1 MPVNYDE
8 CMQFLLSLLAAAV
21 FAAEGVLSPLAD
33 DALVTPP
40 QTPTVT
46 FGQLTTSFIST
57 GDVLGATIEAQ
68 PSPTPTPTPT
78 PRLTRKKS
86 FTIALLGDS
95 MIDTLGPDA
104 PALKFKLSSLYPGA
118 TFQVL
123 NFGVGGTNIDYGL
136 ERITNSYSYLGEQKP
151 SLASQNPDIVVVES
165 FGYNPYSFDEGSL
178 QRHWLA
184 LAKIVD
190 ALKAN
195 VPGVQVI
202 IAATIAPDAKTFGDG
217 APGVSFAAE
226 DKWKRA
232 DVIKKYL
239 DNAVKFARGEGLPLA
254 DAFHPSLASD
264 GNGREVYINQGDHIH
279 YSDAGRA
286 LFASVVTN
294 TIVSNRLL
302 E

>member
-1 MPVNYDE
+1 MGYDE
-8 CMQFLLSLLAAAV
+8 YMQFLLTLFAV
-21 FAAEGVLSPLAD
+21 TVIAAEGVLSPLAD
-33 DALVTPP
+33 DALVAPP

-46 FGQLTTSFIST
+46 FGQLTTSFIPT
-57 GDVLGATIEAQ
+57 GEVLGATTEAQ

-78 PRLTRKKS
+78 PRPTRKKS

-104 PALKFKLSSLYPGA
+104 PALKSRLSSLYPGV

-195 VPGVQVI
+195 QPGAKVV

-217 APGVSFAAE
+217 AAGLSFAAE
-226 DKWKRA
+226 DKWKRV

-239 DNAVKFARGEGLPLA
+239 DNAVKFAQSQKLPLA
-254 DAFHPSLASD
+254 DAFHTSLGGD
-264 GNGREVYINQGDHIH
+264 GNGKEAYINQGDHIH
-279 YSDAGRA
+279 YSDAGRGLMA
-286 LFASVVTN
+286 QKIAEA
-294 TIVSNRLL
+294 IVSNRLL

>member
-1 MPVNYDE
+1 MPVNYDK
-8 CMQFLLSLLAAAV
+8 CMQFLLSLLAATV

-33 DALVTPP
+33 EAFVEPV
-40 QTPTVT
+40 QAPTVT
-46 FGQLTTSFIST
+46 FGQLTTSFAPV
-57 GDVLGATIEAQ
+57 GEVLGAITE
-68 PSPTPTPTPT
+68 PEPTPLPTPT
-78 PRLTRKKS
+78 PRPTRKKS

-95 MIDTLGPDA
+95 MVDTLGPDA
-104 PALKFKLSSLYPGA
+104 PALKSKLSVLYPGIS
-118 TFQVL
+118 FQLL
-123 NFGVGGTNIDYGL
+123 NFGAGGTNIDYGL

-178 QRHWLA
+178 QRHWMA

-195 VPGVQVI
+195 IPGVQVI

-217 APGVSFAAE
+217 AAGVSFAAE
-226 DKWKRA
+226 DKWKRV

-286 LFASVVTN
+286 LMAQKIAEAIISHK
-294 TIVSNRLL
+294 LL